1 MKISSKA
8 DKEVVILDILLVLD
22 TLLVLISVL
31 KTNVRASLCL
41 PILMGVIWWKINT
54 MLLKVAHG
62 GEWNSK

>member
-22 TLLVLISVL
+22 TVLVLILVL

-41 PILMGVIWWKINT
+41 PILMDVIWWKIDT
-54 MLLKVAHG
+54 MFLKVAHG
-62 GEWNSK
+62 GEWNFK

>member
-1 MKISSKA
+1 MKISSKV

-22 TLLVLISVL
+22 TVLVLISVL

-41 PILMGVIWWKINT
+41 PILMDVIWWKINT

>member
-31 KTNVRASLCL
+31 KTNVLASLCL